1 MRDVIRI
8 TRTLIVFMT
17 CAAAHLLHALRV
29 ASVTLLSLVAVIALP
44 STAAAQNSAI
54 SGVVKDPQQAVVP
67 GAEVILRNSRSVA
80 TPTAITDGAGRYTFT
95 GLLPGTYVV
104 QVYLSGFEVQSSPAI
119 VLGAETSATHDV
131 GLALSGQSQSIT
143 VVGTASPGYRVDT
156 ASIGSLSATSI
167 LETPYMVNVLPAA
180 LIANNQAKSFKEASR
195 YLPLIGFQEQQ
206 GSEVLRPQ
214 TRGMQGANM
223 QNSRM
228 DGMGIV
234 ITGANSMEMLQ
245 QIEVLNG
252 LGGALYGP
260 ANPSGMFNF
269 VPKRPTEQPL
279 RQASVSYDGR
289 SVGQVYTDVGG
300 RTGPS
305 KMFGYRVNA
314 LAGQGEAFRT
324 DSKLERRLFSFAGD
338 VRPFSRTT
346 IEGLY
351 SYYRVEQRFFPG
363 WFTFGRSNASA
374 TFVMLPAEAPDPTT
388 PGFGQPDSGLNLKTR
403 IAQGRVKHDFSNTWN
418 LISGVQFQKA
428 DRDISTQIM
437 ALQDNAGAYNASLA
451 SGFAPR
457 FTVLGNLT
465 SLNGRFTT
473 GRFDHTVAFGVTG
486 YQFKTYSD
494 FVNPPAA
501 SVRLGSASIDNP
513 VVFPLPPAGIPTH
526 SNIFNSGVINQQGFN
541 MVDSIALSR
550 RWSTRIAISHD
561 WIWTDNYNNAGVR
574 TGGYKDI
581 GLSPLGSLMFK
592 PKGRMTVY
600 GTYGSSL
607 QQGDIAPTTA
617 ANASE
622 ALPPYRSTQTEVGY
636 KIAFPLIDLATA
648 FFHIDRPFAM
658 TDPAD
663 NVFKISGEQINKGFE
678 AIVTGRVTE
687 RLLMFGGFTVLDPT
701 LTKTGNPLTDGK
713 QFVNIP
719 RFKSNLLT
727 EYRFFGAGTYVSVNW
742 QHVGRRPI
750 DDINSTYTPAYDVVD
765 LGVRHSHRV
774 GNVVAT
780 WKFQVNNVADEH
792 YWSTIGPGNITG
804 TNVGSY
810 TAHFG
815 TPRTVQ
821 ASLDIA
827 F

>member
-1 MRDVIRI
+1 V
-8 TRTLIVFMT
+8 LSPSLAV
-17 CAAAHLLHALRV
+17 
-29 ASVTLLSLVAVIALP
+29 LSLIALVALP
-44 STAAAQNSAI
+44 ASAAAQSSSI
-54 SGVVKDPQQAVVP
+54 SGVVRDPQQAVVP
-67 GAEVILRNSRSVA
+67 GAEVVLRNSRSAA
-80 TPTAITDGAGRYTFT
+80 TPTAITDSAGRYTFAA
-95 GLLPGTYVV
+95 LPAGTYIV
-104 QVYLSGFEVQSSPAI
+104 QVYLSGFEVQSSPEM
-119 VLGAETSATHDV
+119 VVGAEQSGTHDFV
-131 GLALSGQSQSIT
+131 LALAGESQSIT

-269 VPKRPTEQPL
+269 VPKRPTEHPF

-289 SVGQVYTDVGG
+289 SVGQVSTDVGG
-300 RTGPS
+300 RIGADN
-305 KMFGYRVNA
+305 MFGYRVNA
-314 LAGQGEAFRT
+314 LAGQGEAFRA
-324 DSKLERRLFSFAGD
+324 DSKSERRLFNFAGD

-346 IEGLY
+346 IEGLF
-351 SYYRVEQRFFPG
+351 SYYRVEQRGFPG

-374 TFVMLPAEAPDPTT
+374 AFVMLPAEAPDPTT
-388 PGFGQPDSGLNLKTR
+388 PGFGQPDSGLNLTTR
-403 IAQGRVKHDFSNTWN
+403 ITQGRVRHDFSNTWH
-418 LISGVQFQKA
+418 LSAGIQFQKA

-437 ALQDNAGAYNASLA
+437 ALTNNAGSYNASLA

-473 GRFDHTVAFGVTG
+473 GAFDHMVASGVTG

-501 SVRLGSASIDNP
+501 AVRLGSASIANP

-526 SNIFNSGVINQQGFN
+526 TNIFNSGVINQQGFN

-550 RWSTRIAISHD
+550 RWSTRIAISQD
-561 WIWTDNYNNAGVR
+561 WIWTNNYNNAGVR
-574 TGGYKDI
+574 TGGYADN
-581 GLSPLGSLMFK
+581 GLSPLASLMFK
-592 PKGRMTVY
+592 PTSRMTLY

-617 ANASE
+617 SNPSE
-622 ALPPYRSTQTEVGY
+622 ALPPYRSTQTEIGY

-648 FFHIDRPFAM
+648 AFRINRPFAM
-658 TDPAD
+658 TAPAD
-663 NVFKISGEQINKGFE
+663 NIFKISGDQINTGVE

-687 RLLMFGGFTVLDPT
+687 RLLMFGGVTLVDPT
-701 LTKTGNPLTDGK
+701 LTKTGNPLTEGK

-719 RFKSNLLT
+719 NVKLNLLT
-727 EYRFFGAGTYVSVNW
+727 EYRFFGAGTYASVNW
-742 QHVGRRPI
+742 QHVGARPI

-765 LGVRHSHRV
+765 LGIRHAHRV

-780 WKFQVNNVADEH
+780 WKFQVNNVSNVQ

-821 ASLDIA
+821 ASLDVG

>member
-1 MRDVIRI
+1 MRLRLSFVS
-8 TRTLIVFMT
+8 
-17 CAAAHLLHALRV
+17 LL
-29 ASVTLLSLVAVIALP
+29 TVIAFIGSP
-44 STAAAQNSAI
+44 APAVAQTSSV
-54 SGVVKDPQQAVVP
+54 SGLVKDPQQAVVP
-67 GAEVILRNSRSVA
+67 GAEVILRNSRSAA
-80 TPTAITDGAGRYTFT
+80 TPTVVTDAAGRYAFT
-95 GLLPGTYVV
+95 ALQPGTYVIEV
-104 QVYLSGFEVQSSPAI
+104 FLSGFEVQSSPEI
-119 VLGAETSATHDV
+119 VLGGQQSVTHDFT
-131 GLALSGQSQSIT
+131 LAVAGETQSIT

-156 ASIGSLSATSI
+156 ASIGSLTSTSV
-167 LETPYMVNVLPAA
+167 LETPYMVNVLPAS
-180 LIANNQAKSFKEASR
+180 LMANHQAKSFKEASR

-269 VPKRPTEQPL
+269 VPKRPTDRPL
-279 RQASVSYDGR
+279 RQGGVSYDGR
-289 SVGQVYTDVGG
+289 SVGQVSTDLGG
-300 RTGPS
+300 RVGPNR
-305 KMFGYRVNA
+305 MFGYRLNA
-314 LAGQGEAFRT
+314 LTGQGEAFRN
-324 DSKLERRLFSFAGD
+324 DSDLQRGLFSVAGD

-351 SYYRVEQRFFPG
+351 SYYRIEQRNFPG
-363 WFTFGRSNASA
+363 WFTFGRANAAA
-374 TFVMLPAEAPDPTT
+374 TFVMLPVNAPDPKT
-388 PGFGQPDSGLNLKTR
+388 PGFGQVESGLNLNTR
-403 IAQGRVKHDFSNTWN
+403 ITQGRVKHDFGNTWH
-418 LISGVQFQKA
+418 LIAGLQFQNV
-428 DRDISTQIM
+428 DRDISTQVM
-437 ALQDNAGAYNASLA
+437 ALTDNNGNYNASLA

-465 SLNGRFTT
+465 TLNGRFNT
-473 GRFDHTVAFGVTG
+473 GRFAHTVALGVTG

-501 SVRLGSASIDNP
+501 SVRLGSASIANP
-513 VVFPLPPAGIPTH
+513 IVFALPPAGIPTH
-526 SNIFNSGVINQQGFN
+526 TNIFNSSVINQQGLN
-541 MVDSIALSR
+541 MVDSIALTT
-550 RWSTRIAISHD
+550 RWSTRIAISQD
-561 WIWTDNYNNAGVR
+561 WIWTNTYNKAGVR
-574 TGGYKDI
+574 TGGYKDS
-581 GLSPLGSLMFK
+581 GLSPLASLIFK
-592 PKGRMTVY
+592 PTSRMTLY
-600 GTYGSSL
+600 GTYGNSL
-607 QQGDIAPTTA
+607 QQSDVAPTTA

-648 FFHIDRPFAM
+648 VFRINRPFAM

-663 NVFKISGEQINKGFE
+663 NVFKVSGDQVNTGVE
-678 AIVTGRVTE
+678 AIITGRVTP
-687 RLLMFGGFTVLDPT
+687 RLLMFGGFTVLNPT

-719 RFKSNLLT
+719 TFKSNLLT
-727 EYRFFGAGTYVSVNW
+727 EYRFFGAATYASVNW
-742 QHVGRRPI
+742 QYVGRRPI
-750 DDINSTYTPAYDVVD
+750 YDIDSTYTPAYNVVD
-765 LGVRHSHRV
+765 LGVRHSHTL

-780 WKFQVNNVADEH
+780 WRLQVNNVADVH

-804 TNVGSY
+804 TNIGSY
-810 TAHFG
+810 TGHFG

-821 ASLDIA
+821 ASFDIG

>member
-1 MRDVIRI
+1 M
-8 TRTLIVFMT
+8 TRTGNVFMT
-17 CAAAHLLHALRV
+17 CVGTSLRPALRLV
-29 ASVTLLSLVAVIALP
+29 SLTWLSLVALTALP
-44 STAAAQNSAI
+44 APAAAQNSSV

-67 GAEVILRNSRSVA
+67 GAEVVLQNSRSVA
-80 TPTAITDGAGRYTFT
+80 KPTAITDAVGHYAFT
-95 GLLPGTYVV
+95 ALQPGIYVV

-119 VLGAETSATHDV
+119 VLGAQQSATQDFV
-131 GLALSGQSQSIT
+131 LALAGESQSVT

-156 ASIGSLSATSI
+156 ASIGSLAATSI
-167 LETPYMVNVLPAA
+167 LETPYMVNVLPGS
-180 LIANNQAKSFKEASR
+180 LIANNQAKSFKEASK

-269 VPKRPTEQPL
+269 VPKRPTERPV
-279 RQASVSYDGR
+279 RQVSVSYDGR
-289 SVGQVYTDVGG
+289 SVENAHADVGG
-300 RTGPS
+300 RVGDHQ
-305 KMFGYRVNA
+305 MFGYRLNA
-314 LAGQGEAFRT
+314 LAGQGAAFRT
-324 DSKLERRLFSFAGD
+324 DSELSRRLFNFAGD
-338 VRPFSRTT
+338 VRLSSRTT
-346 IEGLY
+346 MEGLF
-351 SYYRVEQRFFPG
+351 SYYRVEQRGFPG
-363 WFTFGRSNASA
+363 WFTFGRANASA
-374 TFVMLPAEAPDPTT
+374 AFVMLPAEAPDSTT
-388 PGFGQPDSGLNLKTR
+388 PGFGQSASGLNLATR
-403 IAQGRVKHDFSNTWN
+403 ITQGRVKHAFNNTWH
-418 LISGVQFQKA
+418 LIAGLQFQRA

-437 ALQDNAGAYNASLA
+437 ALQNNAGSYIASLA

-457 FTVLGNLT
+457 FTVLGDLA
-465 SLNGRFTT
+465 SLNGRFST
-473 GRFDHTVAFGVTG
+473 GRFEHTVAFGATG
-486 YQFKTYSD
+486 YQFNTYSD

-501 SVRLGSASIDNP
+501 SVRLGAASIANP
-513 VVFPLPPAGIPTH
+513 VVFPPPPAGLPTH
-526 SNIFNSGVINQQGFN
+526 TNIFNSSVINQQGFN
-541 MVDSIALSR
+541 MVDSVALSP
-550 RWSTRIAISHD
+550 RWSTRLAISQD

-574 TGGYKDI
+574 TGGYKDN

-592 PKGRMTVY
+592 PTSRMTLY

-617 ANASE
+617 SNASA
-622 ALPPYRSTQTEVGY
+622 ALPPYRSTQTEIGY
-636 KIAFPLIDLATA
+636 KITFPLIDVATA
-648 FFHIDRPFAM
+648 AFRINRPFAM

-663 NVFKISGEQINKGFE
+663 NVFKISGDQVNTGVE
-678 AIVTGRVTE
+678 AIVTGRVTM
-687 RLLMFGGFTVLDPT
+687 RLLMFGGLTVLDPT
-701 LTKTGNPLTDGK
+701 LTKTGNPQTDGK

-719 RFKSNLLT
+719 TFKSNLLT
-727 EYRFFGAGTYVSVNW
+727 EYGFLGKGTYVSVNW
-742 QHVGRRPI
+742 QYVGRRPI
-750 DDINSTYTPAYDVVD
+750 DDINSTYTPAYTVVD
-765 LGVRHSHRV
+765 LGIRHSRIV
-774 GNVVAT
+774 EKAVVT
-780 WKFQVNNVADEH
+780 WKFQVNNVADVH

-821 ASLDIA
+821 ASIDLG

>member
-1 MRDVIRI
+1 MPDFGH
-8 TRTLIVFMT
+8 RT
-17 CAAAHLLHALRV
+17 RV
-29 ASVTLLSLVAVIALP
+29 ALLPWLLLVAVLAWP
-44 STAAAQNSAI
+44 SPAAAQSSSV
-54 SGVVKDPQQAVVP
+54 SGVVKDPQEAVVP
-67 GAEVILRNSRSVA
+67 GAEVTLRNARSVA
-80 TPTAITDGAGRYTFT
+80 TPTAVTDGAGRYAFT
-95 GLLPGTYVV
+95 GLPPGTYVV
-104 QVYLSGFEVQSSPAI
+104 EVYLSGFEVQSSPAI
-119 VLGAETSATHDV
+119 VLGAQQSATHDV
-131 GLALSGQSQSIT
+131 VLALAGKSQSIT
-143 VVGTASPGYRVDT
+143 VVGTSPGYRVDT
-156 ASIGSLSATSI
+156 ASIGSLAATSI
-167 LETPYMVNVLPAA
+167 LDTPYMVNVLPAA

-269 VPKRPTEQPL
+269 VPKRPTERPV
-279 RQASVSYDGR
+279 RQISVSYDGH
-289 SVGQVYTDVGG
+289 SVGQLHTDLGG
-300 RTGPS
+300 RVGPNR
-305 KMFGYRVNA
+305 MFGYRLNA

-324 DSKLERRLFSFAGD
+324 DSELDRRLFSLAGD

-346 IEGLY
+346 IEGLV
-351 SYYRVEQRFFPG
+351 SHYRVEQRGFRG

-374 TFVMLPAEAPDPTT
+374 AFVMLPVDTPDPTT
-388 PGFGQPDSGLNLKTR
+388 PGFGQPESGLNLRTR
-403 IAQGRVKHDFSNTWN
+403 ITQGRMKHDFSTTWH
-418 LISGVQFQKA
+418 LTSGLQFQRA

-437 ALQDNAGAYNASLA
+437 ALTDSAGSYNASLA

-465 SLNGRFTT
+465 SLNGRVFT
-473 GRFDHTVAFGVTG
+473 GRFAHTVAFGLTG

-494 FVNPPAA
+494 FVNA
-501 SVRLGSASIDNP
+501 
-513 VVFPLPPAGIPTH
+513 LPPGGIPTH
-526 SNIFNSGVINQQGFN
+526 TNLFNSGVINQQGFN
-541 MVDSIALSR
+541 IVDSIALSR
-550 RWSTRIAISHD
+550 RWSTRIAISQD
-561 WIWTDNYNNAGVR
+561 WISTHNYNNAGVR
-574 TGGYKDI
+574 TGGYKDS
-581 GLSPLGSLMFK
+581 GLSPLASLLFK
-592 PKGRMTVY
+592 PTSRTTLY
-600 GTYGSSL
+600 GTFGNSL

-617 ANASE
+617 RNASE

-648 FFHIDRPFAM
+648 VFHINRPFAM

-663 NVFKISGEQINKGFE
+663 NAFKISGDQVNTGFE
-678 AIVTGRVTE
+678 AIVTGRVTP
-687 RLLMFGGFTVLDPT
+687 RLLMFGGLTVVDPT
-701 LTKTGNPLTDGK
+701 LTKTGNPLTDGR

-719 RFKSNLLT
+719 KFKSNLLT
-727 EYRFFGAGTYVSVNW
+727 EYRFYGAGTYASVNW
-742 QHVGRRPI
+742 QYVGRRPI
-750 DDINSTYTPAYDVVD
+750 DDLNSTYTHAYHVVD
-765 LGVRHSHRV
+765 LGVRHAHTV

-780 WKFQVNNVADEH
+780 WKFQVNNVADVQ

-821 ASLDIA
+821 ASLDVG

>member
-1 MRDVIRI
+1 MSASGIVRI
-8 TRTLIVFMT
+8 
-17 CAAAHLLHALRV
+17 
-29 ASVTLLSLVAVIALP
+29 ASLTLLLIGTLP
-44 STAAAQNSAI
+44 AAAAAQSGSI
-54 SGVVKDPQQAVVP
+54 SGVVKDPQQALVP
-67 GAEVILRNSRSVA
+67 GAEVVLRNARSVA
-80 TPTAITDGAGRYTFT
+80 MPTAITDAEGRYAFRT
-95 GLLPGTYVV
+95 LQPGTYVV
-104 QVYLSGFEVQSSPAI
+104 QVYLSGFEAQTSPAI
-119 VLGAETSATHDV
+119 TLGAEQSTTQDFV
-131 GLALSGQSQSIT
+131 LALAGQSQSVT

-156 ASIGSLSATSI
+156 ASIGSLPATSI
-167 LETPYMVNVLPAA
+167 LETPYMVNVLPAS

-269 VPKRPTEQPL
+269 VPKRPPEHPV
-279 RQASVSYDGR
+279 REVDVSYDGQ
-289 SVGQVYTDVGG
+289 SVGQIHADVGD
-300 RTGPS
+300 RVGPDG
-305 KMFGYRVNA
+305 MFGYRLNA
-314 LAGQGEAFRT
+314 LTGQGEAFRT
-324 DSKLERRLFSFAGD
+324 DSESKRRLFSFAGD
-338 VRPFSRTT
+338 VRPFARTT
-346 IEGLY
+346 IEGLF
-351 SYYRVEQRFFPG
+351 SYYRVEQRGFPG
-363 WFTFGRSNASA
+363 WFTFGRSTASA
-374 TFVMLPAEAPDPTT
+374 TFVMLPPDAPDPNT
-388 PGFGQPDSGLNLKTR
+388 PGFGQPSSGLNLTTR
-403 IAQGRVKHDFSNTWN
+403 ITQGRVKHDFSNTWH
-418 LISGVQFQKA
+418 LSTGLQFQQA

-437 ALQDNAGAYNASLA
+437 ALTNNAGNYTASLA

-465 SLNGRFTT
+465 SLNGRITT
-473 GRFDHTVAFGVTG
+473 GRFEHTLAFGVTG

-501 SVRLGSASIDNP
+501 SVRLGSASIANP
-513 VVFPLPPAGIPTH
+513 IVFDLPPGGIPTH
-526 SNIFNSGVINQQGFN
+526 TNIFTSGVINQQGFN
-541 MVDSIALSR
+541 VVDSIDLTRRWTARIALSQ
-550 RWSTRIAISHD
+550 D

-574 TGGYKDI
+574 TSGYKDN
-581 GLSPLGSLMFK
+581 GLSPLVSLLFK
-592 PKGRMTVY
+592 PTTRMTLY
-600 GTYGSSL
+600 GTYGDSL

-617 ANASE
+617 TNASE
-622 ALPPYRSTQTEVGY
+622 PLPPYRSTQTEVGY
-636 KIAFPLIDLATA
+636 KVAFPLIDVATDV
-648 FFHIDRPFAM
+648 FRIHRPFAM

-663 NVFKISGEQINKGFE
+663 NVFKIFGDQVNTGFE
-678 AIVTGRVTE
+678 AIVTGRVTP
-687 RLLMFGGFTVLDPT
+687 RLLMFGGLTVIDPT
-701 LTKTGNPLTDGK
+701 LNKTGNPLTDGK

-719 RFKSNLLT
+719 KFKSNLLT
-727 EYRFFGAGTYVSVNW
+727 EYRFFGEGTYASVNW
-742 QHVGRRPI
+742 QYVGIRPI
-750 DDINSTYTPAYDVVD
+750 DDINSTYTPAYTVVD

-774 GNVVAT
+774 GSSVAT
-780 WKFQVNNVADEH
+780 WKFQVNNVANVH

-804 TNVGSY
+804 TNIGSY

-821 ASLDIA
+821 ASLEVG